1 MRMLL
6 LALSLALAGTAAA
19 QPAAKDDP
27 APATPEQAQQE
38 RQITQPGN
46 NAPVWR
52 EVQRGEPNYTS
63 IPGRETNVLIQP
75 PARFLGQ
82 EHRSTAGEAWRQF
95 RNGPMTFY
103 GGWLVVLV
111 LLAIA
116 ALYFGKGPIRLQHGL
131 SGRKML
137 RFTLNERVI
146 HWCVAISFCIL
157 GLSGLLML
165 FGKHVLL
172 PIIGYSLFG
181 WLTSLGKNLHNF
193 VAPFFIVSV
202 LAMIVVY
209 IRDNFPRW
217 YDVRWFLRAWAFFLK
232 NEEVPSGRY
241 NGGEKAWFW
250 IGVIGL
256 SIVVSWTGVILLF
269 PNFDQSRAVMQDA
282 WIWHVGAA
290 ILYIAA
296 SLGHIY
302 MGTIGV
308 EHTYDNMRHGYTDE
322 NWAKEHHLYWYE
334 EVKSGKRDGA
344 GGAVPAGAPHAPAKE
359 KS

>member
-1 MRMLL
+1 MRMFLF
-6 LALSLALAGTAAA
+6 ALSFLISATVVA

-27 APATPEQAQQE
+27 APSSPEQAQQQ
-38 RQITQPGN
+38 RQLTQPGN

-63 IPGRETNVLIQP
+63 IPGREMNVLIQP
-75 PARFLGQ
+75 PARFFGQ
-82 EHRSTAGEAWRQF
+82 DHRTTAGEAWRNF
-95 RNGPMTFY
+95 RNGPVTFY

-111 LLAIA
+111 LLIIA
-116 ALYFGKGPIRLQHGL
+116 ALYFGKGPIKLQHGL
-131 SGRKML
+131 SGRKIL

-146 HWCVAISFCIL
+146 HWTVAISFCIL
-157 GLSGLLML
+157 GLTGLLML

-172 PIIGYSLFG
+172 PVIGYTLFG
-181 WLTSLGKNLHNF
+181 WLTNLGKNLHNF
-193 VAPFFIVSV
+193 VAPVFMVSV

-209 IRDNFPRW
+209 VRDNFPRW
-217 YDVRWFLRAWAFFLK
+217 YDVRWFFRAWAFFLK
-232 NEEVPSGRY
+232 NEEIPSGRY

-250 IGVIGL
+250 IGVVGL
-256 SIVVSWTGVILLF
+256 SVVVSWTGLILLF

-282 WIWHVGAA
+282 WNWHAIAA
-290 ILYIAA
+290 LLYIAA

-308 EHTYDNMRHGYTDE
+308 EHTYENMRHGYADE
-322 NWAKEHHLYWYE
+322 NWAKEHHRYWYE
-334 EVKSGKRDGA
+334 EVKSGRHAG
-344 GGAVPAGAPHAPAKE
+344 GGAVPVGAPHTKE

>member
-1 MRMLL
+1 MRVFFLAVALL
-6 LALSLALAGTAAA
+6 FAGLAAA
-19 QPAAKDDP
+19 Q
-27 APATPEQAQQE
+27 TPEQKSQQQ
-38 RQITQPGN
+38 RQVDQPGN
-46 NAPVWR
+46 NADVWR
-52 EVQRGEPNYTS
+52 EVQRGDPNYTS
-63 IPGRETNVLIQP
+63 IPGREMNVLIQP
-75 PARFLGQ
+75 PARFFGQ
-82 EHRSTAGEAWRQF
+82 DVRTTAGEAWRNF
-95 RNGPMTFY
+95 RNGPVTFY
-103 GGWLVVLV
+103 GGWLVMLV
-111 LLAIA
+111 LIAIA

-131 SGRKML
+131 SGRKIL

-157 GLSGLLML
+157 GLTGLLML

-172 PIIGYSLFG
+172 PVIGYTLFG
-181 WLTSLGKNLHNF
+181 LLTNLGKNLHNF
-193 VAPFFIVSV
+193 VAPFFMVSV

-209 IRDNFPRW
+209 IRDNFPKW

-256 SIVVSWTGVILLF
+256 SVVVSWTGLILLF

-282 WIWHVGAA
+282 WNWHAIAA
-290 ILYIAA
+290 LLYIAA

-308 EHTYDNMRHGYTDE
+308 EHTYDNMRHGYADE
-322 NWAKEHHLYWYE
+322 NWAKEHHRYWYE
-334 EVKSGKRDGA
+334 EVKSGQRAG
-344 GGAVPAGAPHAPAKE
+344 GGAVPAGAPHTKE